1 MAEHGWAEVPVL
13 VVGAGPAGLAA
24 AGALAR
30 LGVEVLLVERRHD
43 VLGLPRATVVS
54 TRSMELLRSWG
65 LQDEVTAGG
74 VEVEWRLRV
83 TETMARVADGSSFDV
98 GYPSTEQS
106 AVVGPVPPACVPQ
119 DHLERVLLAQLRSL
133 PAARVEQGTEVL
145 RVETDPEGVRA
156 DLRDVGS
163 GSTRTVRARY
173 VVAADGARGGIRTR
187 LGIGMTGG
195 DGLLGGS
202 MVEFRAPL
210 WDVVGRYR
218 FGIYAVTRPDAAGT
232 LLPAGPEDRWLYGR
246 SSEDAASGGA
256 HLTVAEAVRLVRA
269 AAGVDDLPVVVDR
282 IGAFSSAAQV
292 ADRFRAGRVFLA
304 GDAAH
309 RVTPRGGTGMNT
321 ALQSGYDL
329 GWKLGWVER
338 GWAAAGLL
346 DTYEA
351 ERRPVAEHNVAR
363 SADIEGSRRSA
374 LGELRVDLG
383 GRIAHHWLPGDPA
396 RSTLDL
402 LGPGL
407 TLLTGPDPAAWAEAA
422 AALAEPVPVPVRA
435 LDPLTARAL
444 GLPLGG
450 ALLVRPDAAPAG
462 LLTRGD
468 VAGLTSA
475 VRSVTDPVP
484 ATGVAGAQA
493 VA

>member
-1 MAEHGWAEVPVL
+1 VTEPGWVGVPVL

-30 LGVEVLLVERRHD
+30 LGIEVLLVERRQD

-65 LQDEVTAGG
+65 LQDEVAAGG

-83 TETMARVADGSSFDV
+83 TETMAQVADGSSYDV

-106 AVVGPVPPACVPQ
+106 AVVGPVAPACVPQ
-119 DHLERVLLAQLRSL
+119 DHLERVLLTQLGSL
-133 PAARVEQGTEVL
+133 PAARVELGTEVL
-145 RVETDPEGVRA
+145 RVETGPDGVRA
-156 DLRDVGS
+156 DLRDLRS
-163 GSTRTVRARY
+163 GATWTVRASY
-173 VVAADGARGGIRTR
+173 LVAADGARGGIRAG
-187 LGIGMTGG
+187 LGIAMTGG
-195 DGLLGGS
+195 EGLLGGA

-210 WDVVGRYR
+210 WDVVGRHR

-232 LLPAGPEDRWLYGR
+232 LLPAGPGDRWLYGR
-246 SSEDAASGGA
+246 ADEPGAPGSSDLE
-256 HLTVAEAVRLVRA
+256 VAEAVRLIRA
-269 AAGVDDLPVVVDR
+269 AAGVDDLGVVVDR

-292 ADRFRAGRVFLA
+292 ADSFRVGPVFLT

-329 GWKLGWVER
+329 GWKIGWVQR
-338 GWAAAGLL
+338 GWAATSLL

-363 SADIEGSRRSA
+363 SADVDGSRRSA
-374 LGELRVDLG
+374 LGELRVDIG
-383 GRIAHHWLPGDPA
+383 GRIAHHWLPGDPT

-407 TLLTGPDPAAWAEAA
+407 TLMTGPDPAPWVEAA
-422 AALAEPVPVPVRA
+422 AALAEPVPVAVRP

-444 GLPLGG
+444 GVPLGG

-462 LLTRGD
+462 LIARGD
-468 VAGLTSA
+468 VDGLTSA
-475 VRSVTDPVP
+475 VRSVTDPAP
-484 ATGVAGAQA
+484 ATDGPATQEVA
-493 VA
+493 